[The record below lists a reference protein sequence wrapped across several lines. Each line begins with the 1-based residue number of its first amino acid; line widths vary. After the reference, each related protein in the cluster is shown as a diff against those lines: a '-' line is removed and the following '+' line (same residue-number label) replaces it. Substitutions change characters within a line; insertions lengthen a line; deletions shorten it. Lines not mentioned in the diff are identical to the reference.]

1 MGKGSK
7 EKRLKG
13 ITVRIDGD
21 TRPLTKALSGV
32 NAESRH
38 LKEELSG
45 VSTLLKFDP
54 KNTELLAQKQA
65 VLKQAI
71 EQTQEKL
78 KILALAQQQAAE
90 AGKNADN
97 SEGYRD
103 LQREIAATTHRLE
116 ELKKQRTTFEVL
128 EQGVKDFSKTMGEA
142 AMMSPKINKLVT
154 GFQNVKQKIKETV
167 KESEPVKKIGSA
179 VESVKQKVEAF
190 KEAHPKVAKVTE
202 AFGKLKDMTEE
213 LKSRLPSLGQSLTAV
228 GNAAASIGR
237 TAGTAAAGLLKVGAA
252 AAGTLAAGL
261 GYTIKLADETKGALN
276 DFSAS
281 TGITGDNLRNFESVM
296 KEIYADNFGEDMQDV
311 AQSMALVQKNS
322 RLIDPAETKKA
333 TEYAMALRDTFGY
346 DIQEQMRAVN
356 MLMDQFG
363 ISGDEA
369 FNLIAQGAQDGWLDK
384 NGDMLD
390 SINEYAVHFK
400 QLGLDAESMFNSLA
414 NGAYSG
420 TFSVD
425 KCGDAVKEFGIRVK
439 DGTADDSFRA
449 LGLSVDKTKQ
459 AFHEGGDSAKKAM
472 QEVTDALFAMQDSV
486 EQNTLGVQMFGTMW
500 EDLGADGIQAIMDM
514 TGEFDRSYDAMQK
527 INSIKYD
534 TFGEAMQGVGRI
546 LKTNFILPIGEEALP
561 VFTNFAKEL
570 SKGALEAEGD
580 VAKMGEAA
588 GAAANTL
595 IDGMGDIIRQMAQT
609 AISFTT
615 EIAAAIVSNIPS
627 LIDTVLP
634 PLINGFFTLI
644 KAVTATFPSL
654 LPTILSAAVTLFGG
668 ILQGLNEITPQLTA
682 MIPTLTQTISQTLI
696 ESLPQLMAAEVQ
708 ILASMI
714 GGITQTIPTLIET
727 IIGLIPV
734 IVQAIMLNLPL
745 IVEAGLKFL
754 ISLVTGITQA
764 IPQLVEM
771 LRLVIDTIVVNIVAA
786 LPQIIE
792 MGIQLLNAFVSGII
806 QAIPQLIAA
815 LPQIITSIVNVI
827 IANLPK
833 IIQSGIELLGAL
845 TSGIIQAIPALVGAL
860 PQVFTAIINAFRGIN
875 WADLGKNIID
885 GVIQGV
891 KNAASSLINVFKDLA
906 KQALDAVKDFFK
918 IKSPSRRMRDEVGK
932 MLPAGMAQGVEEAMP
947 DAQKRIKTAM
957 AKGVPTTIDS
967 YMKSN
972 STGYREQVMAEAG
985 RGSFVQNLTI
995 NSPRKVSPSEAA
1007 RLNRIVLRQTVL
1019 RIKPT

>member
-1 MGKGSK
+1 MTPDQL
-7 EKRLKG
+7 EKWIGEL
-13 ITVRIDGD
+13 I
-21 TRPLTKALSGV
+21 
-32 NAESRH
+32 AE
-38 LKEELSG
+38 
-45 VSTLLKFDP
+45 
-54 KNTELLAQKQA
+54 
-65 VLKQAI
+65 
-71 EQTQEKL
+71 
-78 KILALAQQQAAE
+78 
-90 AGKNADN
+90 
-97 SEGYRD
+97 
-103 LQREIAATTHRLE
+103 HRLYKFYKCRE
-116 ELKKQRTTFEVL
+116 WR
-128 EQGVKDFSKTMGEA
+128 
-142 AMMSPKINKLVT
+142 
-154 GFQNVKQKIKETV
+154 
-167 KESEPVKKIGSA
+167 
-179 VESVKQKVEAF
+179 
-190 KEAHPKVAKVTE
+190 
-202 AFGKLKDMTEE
+202 
-213 LKSRLPSLGQSLTAV
+213 
-228 GNAAASIGR
+228 
-237 TAGTAAAGLLKVGAA
+237 
-252 AAGTLAAGL
+252 
-261 GYTIKLADETKGALN
+261 
-276 DFSAS
+276 
-281 TGITGDNLRNFESVM
+281 
-296 KEIYADNFGEDMQDV
+296 
-311 AQSMALVQKNS
+311 
-322 RLIDPAETKKA
+322 
-333 TEYAMALRDTFGY
+333 
-346 DIQEQMRAVN
+346 
-356 MLMDQFG
+356 
-363 ISGDEA
+363 
-369 FNLIAQGAQDGWLDK
+369 
-384 NGDMLD
+384 
-390 SINEYAVHFK
+390 
-400 QLGLDAESMFNSLA
+400 QL
-414 NGAYSG
+414 
-420 TFSVD
+420 
-425 KCGDAVKEFGIRVK
+425 
-439 DGTADDSFRA
+439 
-449 LGLSVDKTKQ
+449 
-459 AFHEGGDSAKKAM
+459 
-472 QEVTDALFAMQDSV
+472 
-486 EQNTLGVQMFGTMW
+486 
-500 EDLGADGIQAIMDM
+500 
-514 TGEFDRSYDAMQK
+514 SYDAMQK

-561 VFTNFAKEL
+561 VFTDFAKEL

-595 IDGMGDIIRQMAQT
+595 IDGMGDIIEQMAQI

-708 ILASMI
+708 ILASLI

-734 IVQAIMLNLPL
+734 IVQAIMVNLPL
-745 IVEAGLKFL
+745 IVEAGVKFL

-947 DAQKRIKTAM
+947 DAEKRIKTAM

-972 STGYREQVMAEAG
+972 GTGYREQVMAEAG

-995 NSPRKVSPSEAA
+995 NSPREVSPSEAA